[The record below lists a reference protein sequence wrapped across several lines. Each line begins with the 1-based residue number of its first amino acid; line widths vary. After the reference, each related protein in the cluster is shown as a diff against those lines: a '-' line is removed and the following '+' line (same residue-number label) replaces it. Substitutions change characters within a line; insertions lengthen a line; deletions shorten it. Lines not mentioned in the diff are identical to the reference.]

1 MAFWV
6 CLLTEAQS
14 LFHRQFILLTVAL
27 QLGKEFL
34 RIVGTQRQGLE
45 LFSPR
50 QRCQIPLAKFLLS
63 KTTQTSRLLVLRRL
77 FSLFGSGLLLVLER
91 NTLTLGVLLARLRP
105 VPQDLL
111 GLIVLTRC

>member
-50 QRCQIPLAKFLLS
+50 LRCQIQSVKFLLS
-63 KTTQTSRLLVLRRL
+63 KTTQTSRRLVLHRL
-77 FSLFGSGLLLVLER
+77 FSLFGRGLLLVLGR
-91 NTLTLGVLLARLRP
+91 STLMLEVLLARLRLA
-105 VPQDLL
+105 PQDLL